1 MRILDIATTKNYEIE
16 GIVLNKKT
24 VEEVYEKFFK
34 ENIEN
39 LIDKK
44 DNCFIIPY
52 INING
57 EKAKKYS
64 KEKLVNFFKKNGFF
78 EIVSFSKEDL
88 ERTKYYEDNKER
100 EKAKSYFKDYDEFLK
115 SLEMKAEINFA
126 KPIYFDRITQ
136 LINKTNQFNL
146 TTKRYTLA
154 EVENIASSKDRMLIY
169 GRLKDKFGDNGLI
182 TIIIGSI
189 KNNEFHIDLWLMS
202 CRVLKREMENAMLDF
217 LVEYCKKNS
226 IKKIYGYYYKTP
238 KNNMVKDFYKEMGF
252 KNLLLNNEKSE
263 WVLEVD
269 EISDIKNKVIEIGEY

>member
-1 MRILDIATTKNYEIE
+1 
-16 GIVLNKKT
+16 
-24 VEEVYEKFFK
+24 
-34 ENIEN
+34 
-39 LIDKK
+39 
-44 DNCFIIPY
+44 
-52 INING
+52 
-57 EKAKKYS
+57 
-64 KEKLVNFFKKNGFF
+64 
-78 EIVSFSKEDL
+78 
-88 ERTKYYEDNKER
+88 
-100 EKAKSYFKDYDEFLK
+100 
-115 SLEMKAEINFA
+115 MKAEINFA